1 MTQRT
6 LNGTTLETLVSLSKR
21 RGFVFQSSEIYG
33 GLSSVWD
40 YGPVGVELKRNV
52 KDAWWKSMVRER
64 DDVVGM
70 DASILMHP
78 DIWVAS
84 GHVDSFTDPLVECQ
98 DCHRRFR
105 EDKLEGDTCP
115 NCGGTFGEP
124 RQFNLMFKTFLG
136 PVEDSAA
143 VV

>member
-1 MTQRT
+1 M
-6 LNGTTLETLVSLSKR
+6 
-21 RGFVFQSSEIYG
+21 
-33 GLSSVWD
+33 WD

-84 GHVDSFTDPLVECQ
+84 GHVDSFSDPT
-98 DCHRRFR
+98 
-105 EDKLEGDTCP
+105 G
-115 NCGGTFGEP
+115 
-124 RQFNLMFKTFLG
+124 
-136 PVEDSAA
+136 DSAKTNSQVKFA
-143 VV
+143 QTVVANLENHANSI